1 MEDVK
6 KYKADIMAYL
16 KTKENV
22 SANRIQQ
29 KIFF

>member
-22 SANRIQQ
+22 SCKQVDPKNIC
-29 KIFF
+29 